1 MYINYCTCTDTTD
14 VQAITVDEESV
25 SARIRCD
32 FITGSNAQGC
42 LVVVV
47 VGDGKGSQT
56 LTFNLTRQRNTST
69 AFKEIRSLVNGS
81 NCYNVVMIFA
91 YDIEEDGSVGN
102 LAVPGR
108 LQNGHTLDCSSQTN
122 TSKLC

>member
-1 MYINYCTCTDTTD
+1 MI
-14 VQAITVDEESV
+14 
-25 SARIRCD
+25 
-32 FITGSNAQGC
+32 
-42 LVVVV
+42 VV

-56 LTFNLTRQRNTST
+56 LMFNLTRQRNAST

-81 NCYNVVMIFA
+81 NCYETIMIFA

-108 LQNGHTLDCSSQTN
+108 ITKLENGHTLDCSSQTN